1 MTLSAAENGL
11 GMCVESTVLVR
22 DYLQQGRLVLP
33 FGDRGLPVRAHYL
46 AVPKN
51 KEHLQT
57 VQTVLQWINSWMHD
71 DQAAQPASR
80 GVDETQE
87 KGPASGSSPRR

>member
-1 MTLSAAENGL
+1 
-11 GMCVESTVLVR
+11 
-22 DYLQQGRLVLP
+22 LVLP

-51 KEHLQT
+51 KEQLQT

-71 DQAAQPASR
+71 GEASEPAPGSGNEAQGKAAAP
-80 GVDETQE
+80 D
-87 KGPASGSSPRR
+87 SSPRR